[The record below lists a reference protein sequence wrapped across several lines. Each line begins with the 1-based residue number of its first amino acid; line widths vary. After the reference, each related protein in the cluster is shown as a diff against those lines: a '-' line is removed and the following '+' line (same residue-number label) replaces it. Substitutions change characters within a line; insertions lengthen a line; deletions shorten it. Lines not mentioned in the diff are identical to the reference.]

1 MSDNGM
7 NDSGKP
13 SPEAGFDAVTQNLY
27 SELRSMAH
35 RERRRAGNPQTLQ
48 TTALINEAYLKLHQS
63 DGWSSR
69 EHFLGTAATAMRHI
83 LIDAARARMSL
94 KRGEGVRA
102 VELDE
107 ARDAAATSDEE
118 LIRVDEALAE
128 LAKLDPRL
136 ARVVECRF
144 FAGYSE
150 AETGKIL
157 GVSERT
163 VRRDWLQAKAWL
175 YRSLQG
181 ED

>member
-1 MSDNGM
+1 M

-13 SPEAGFDAVTQNLY
+13 PPEAGFDAVTQNLY
-27 SELRSMAH
+27 GELRSMAH

-94 KRGEGVRA
+94 KRGEGVR
-102 VELDE
+102 
-107 ARDAAATSDEE
+107 
-118 LIRVDEALAE
+118 
-128 LAKLDPRL
+128 
-136 ARVVECRF
+136 VVECRF

-181 ED
+181 EG